1 MWLVDGKGPRKREL
15 SFTKSTVTTFKL
27 LLNRMKVKDVHQSY
41 TALGEPTLLDILDDI
56 KWKNCY
62 CKQIIAILEKLCTP
76 RSFLCAV
83 YTGDTELVVQ
93 LLNNGDDIGTNSYIG
108 ENALHLLAWG
118 EESLRMYKLLLNHP
132 AMTKEIINELD
143 REEKTPLDAVY
154 CWNQSVEKDDII
166 ALLKKKGGIRNV
178 MCDEDNHDK
187 RSDVFD

>member
-1 MWLVDGKGPRKREL
+1 
-15 SFTKSTVTTFKL
+15 
-27 LLNRMKVKDVHQSY
+27 MKVKDVHQSY
-41 TALGEPTLLDILDDI
+41 TAPGEPTLLDILDDI

-62 CKQIIAILEKLCTP
+62 CKQIIDILEKLCTP

-108 ENALHLLAWG
+108 GNALHLLAWG
-118 EESLRMYKLLLNHP
+118 EESLRMYKLLLNQP
-132 AMTKEIINELD
+132 
-143 REEKTPLDAVY
+143 
-154 CWNQSVEKDDII
+154 VEKDDII

-187 RSDVFD
+187 RS